1 MKKIYEDIPKDQRV
15 EELDILRP
23 MLEDQFFFRT
33 GLEVVYLEI
42 VFTEHN
48 MI

>member
-1 MKKIYEDIPKDQRV
+1 
-15 EELDILRP
+15 

-42 VFTEHN
+42 VFTELN
-48 MI
+48 MTQDPEYQQMQKEHA